1 MLCQDTMD
9 RFPFHESKTH
19 CSHCQNE
26 IQIKFRC
33 KYAGQKSSLSSK
45 VLGSSAANHMSEE
58 VLDAGHDCDISE
70 EPRQGLQEYL
80 EIRSKFAKPFE
91 EFDPNEAA
99 QEDGPQ

>member
-1 MLCQDTMD
+1 
-9 RFPFHESKTH
+9 
-19 CSHCQNE
+19 
-26 IQIKFRC
+26 
-33 KYAGQKSSLSSK
+33 
-45 VLGSSAANHMSEE
+45 MSEE